1 MISYFFNYVT
11 LSFLGLIP
19 NKFSLSLKR
28 LFVFC
33 LFVYLLIFIAL
44 RDQVGG
50 DWYSYLEYFDRFKN
64 ENLLQAIFKNDIG
77 FDLLNWLINYLDGNI
92 YVVNFISAIIF
103 LVPLFIFISKRDY
116 FLLSILISL
125 PYLINVVSMGYVRQ
139 AAALGFFIFALNFIE
154 SKRVKYKTLFYIFFI
169 SLAFTFHKSAIILF
183 FLVLFFRIRLLFKF
197 LILLTSSLLVIYL
210 LNENFFGNVYIRY
223 IESEM
228 ESKGA
233 LVRTIINLIPAIGIL
248 VYYKYF
254 KNDPLSNIFLGIS
267 ILTALSFL
275 FVIHYS
281 TFIDRITIYFI
292 ILQVYFWPKF
302 ISLNKKEMRLFIY
315 IFVIILYF
323 IIILIWFIFSNHS
336 EFWIPYKSIL
346 THENNNYIEY
356 IVERY

>member
-1 MISYFFNYVT
+1 MISYFFNYVI

-28 LFVFC
+28 LF
-33 LFVYLLIFIAL
+33 LFFLFIYLLIFIAL

-64 ENLLQAIFKNDIG
+64 ENFLNAIFKNDIG
-77 FDLLNWLINYLDGNI
+77 FDLLNWLVNYLNGNI

-116 FLLSILISL
+116 FLLSMLISF
-125 PYLINVVSMGYVRQ
+125 PYLISVVSMGYVRQ
-139 AAALGFFIFALNFIE
+139 AAALGFFILGLNFLE
-154 SKRVKYKTLFYIFFI
+154 SKRVKFKTLFYIFFI

-183 FLVLFFRIRLLFKF
+183 FLVFFFRIRLLFKF
-197 LILLTSSLLVIYL
+197 LILLTSSLLLIYL
-210 LNENFFGNVYIRY
+210 LNYNFFGNVYIRY
-223 IESEM
+223 IETQM

-233 LVRTIINLIPAIGIL
+233 LVRTIMNLIPAVGIL
-248 VYYKYF
+248 AYYKYF
-254 KNDPLSNIFLGIS
+254 KNDSLSTIFLGIS
-267 ILTALSFL
+267 IVTILSLL
-275 FVIHYS
+275 FVTHYS
-281 TFIDRITIYFI
+281 TFIDRISIYFI

-323 IIILIWFIFSNHS
+323 ITIVIWFVFSSHS

>member
-1 MISYFFNYVT
+1 MISYFFNYIT

-28 LFVFC
+28 LF
-33 LFVYLLIFIAL
+33 LFFLFMYILIFIAL

-50 DWYSYLEYFDRFKN
+50 DWYAYLEYFDRFKN
-64 ENLLQAIFKNDIG
+64 ENLFKEIFKNDIG
-77 FDLLNWLINYLDGNI
+77 FDLLNWVINYLNGNI
-92 YVVNFISAIIF
+92 YVVNLISAIIF
-103 LVPLFIFISKRDY
+103 LVPLYIFISKRDY
-116 FLLSILISL
+116 FLLSMLISF
-125 PYLINVVSMGYVRQ
+125 PYLISVVSMGYVRQ
-139 AAALGFFIFALNFIE
+139 AAALGFFIFGLNFLE
-154 SKRVKYKTLFYIFFI
+154 SRRVKFKTLFYIFFI

-183 FLVLFFRIRLLFKF
+183 FLVFFFRIRLLFKF
-197 LILLTSSLLVIYL
+197 LILLTSSLLLIYL
-210 LNENFFGNVYIRY
+210 LNDNFFGDVYINY
-223 IESEM
+223 IETEM

-233 LVRTIINLIPAIGIL
+233 LVRTIMNLIPAVGIL
-248 VYYKYF
+248 AYYKYF
-254 KNDPLSNIFLGIS
+254 KNDSLSTIFLGIS
-267 ILTALSFL
+267 IVTILSLL
-275 FVIHYS
+275 FVTHYS
-281 TFIDRITIYFI
+281 TFIDRISIYFI

-323 IIILIWFIFSNHS
+323 ITIVIWFVFSSHS